1 MMNKKMWGGE
11 TRPNYVAPS
20 FEEFNVAVEEG
31 FAASDPFAPE
41 TSLQSF
47 GSNGWQA
54 YGDDG
59 ECILSE

>member
-31 FAASDPFAPE
+31 FAVSDP
-41 TSLQSF
+41 Q
-47 GSNGWQA
+47 NGWSTDESID
-54 YGDDG
+54 YND
-59 ECILSE
+59 EVEIPY